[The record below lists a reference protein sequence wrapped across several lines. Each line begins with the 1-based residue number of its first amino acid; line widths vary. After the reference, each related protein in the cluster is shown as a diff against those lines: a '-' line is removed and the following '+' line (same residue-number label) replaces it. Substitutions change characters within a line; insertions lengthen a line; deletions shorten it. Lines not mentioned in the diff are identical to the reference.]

1 MMTSK
6 AVHLSDSSD
15 SFLQNETE
23 LIQCLYDSLEH
34 QAGFHGF
41 LSLLVDSVGGCAAQL
56 SFIRRT
62 PRAIEHIWHAGL
74 SDEFLTWYLDNNMI
88 EHDAVTNHAITQEAG
103 NFSSA
108 LPLLLDGPP
117 GDEYSR
123 WESDQNMLDSAWLVV
138 EASDSHITLLTVQRT
153 YAQGGYQPREIAAM
167 NRLVPFIRQTVGLA
181 KKIHQHPGAA
191 QTLSG
196 IADLITEPAF
206 ILNNRGTL
214 VTSNPRAEQL
224 LKQKQYIKIRHSR
237 FSFDTSTLQNA
248 FFKAMARA
256 AAAVCTADAYL
267 PETLI
272 IKRHEALSPLVMTI
286 RPLEHNE
293 ILSGGVLVTIVDLKA
308 RALPSAEEI
317 VKYFPL
323 SAAEGKLC
331 EGLVAGLSL
340 KDIAEHHHKSEATV
354 RSYLKQVFQK
364 TGYNR
369 QGQLISAILLS
380 ILR

>member
-1 MMTSK
+1 MTSK
-6 AVHLSDSSD
+6 AFHHGDNSG
-15 SFLQNETE
+15 SFLSNETE

-41 LSLLVDSVGGCAAQL
+41 LSLLAGSVGGCAAQL
-56 SFIRRT
+56 SFIRRN
-62 PRAIEHIWHAGL
+62 PRAIEHMWHAGL

-88 EHDAVTNHAITQEAG
+88 EHDAVTNHAVTQEAG
-103 NFSSA
+103 NFNSA
-108 LPLLLDGPP
+108 LPLLCDGPP
-117 GDEYSR
+117 GDEYER
-123 WESDQNMLDSAWLVV
+123 WESDQDMLDSAWLVV

-153 YAQGGYQPREIAAM
+153 YAQGAYQPEEIAAM
-167 NRLVPFIRQTVGLA
+167 NRLVPFIKQTVALA
-181 KKIHQHPGAA
+181 KKIHQHPEAA
-191 QTLSG
+191 QTLSS
-196 IADLITEPAF
+196 IADLITDPAL

-214 VTSNPRAEQL
+214 VTANQRGKQL
-224 LKQKQYIKIRHSR
+224 LDQEPCINLRHER
-237 FSFDTSTLQNA
+237 LHFEVDTLQDS

-256 AAAVCTADAYL
+256 ATTVCTNGLAM

-272 IKRHEALSPLVMTI
+272 IKRPGLSPLVMTI

-308 RALPSAEEI
+308 RALPKASEIAE
-317 VKYFPL
+317 YFPI
-323 SAAEGKLC
+323 SAAEAKLC

-340 KDIAEHHHKSEATV
+340 KEIAEHRHKSELTV

-369 QGQLISAILLS
+369 QGQLISAILLTT
-380 ILR
+380 LR

>member
-1 MMTSK
+1 M
-6 AVHLSDSSD
+6 
-15 SFLQNETE
+15 
-23 LIQCLYDSLEH
+23 
-34 QAGFHGF
+34 
-41 LSLLVDSVGGCAAQL
+41 LVDSVDGCAAQL

-88 EHDAVTNHAITQEAG
+88 EHDAVTNHAVTQQAG
-103 NFSSA
+103 TFNSA
-108 LPLLLDGPP
+108 LPLLHDGPP
-117 GDEYSR
+117 GDDYGR
-123 WESDQNMLDSAWLVV
+123 WESDQDMLDSAWLVV

-153 YAQGGYQPREIAAM
+153 YAQGAYQPEEIAAM
-167 NRLVPFIRQTVGLA
+167 NRLVPFIKQTVALA
-181 KKIHQHPGAA
+181 KKIHQHPEAA
-191 QTLSG
+191 QTLSS
-196 IADLITEPAF
+196 IAELITDPAF

-214 VTSNPRAEQL
+214 VTANQRGEQL
-224 LKQKQYIKIRHSR
+224 LDQESCINLRHGRLYFETDQLRKS
-237 FSFDTSTLQNA
+237 

-256 AAAVCTADAYL
+256 AETVCSEDLAL

-272 IKRHEALSPLVMTI
+272 VKRHALSPLVMTI

-340 KDIAEHHHKSEATV
+340 KEIAEHHHKSEATV

-380 ILR
+380 TLR

>member
-1 MMTSK
+1 MTSK
-6 AVHLSDSSD
+6 AVRPNTNSD
-15 SFLQNETE
+15 SFLHNETE

-34 QAGFHGF
+34 QAGFHRF
-41 LSLLVDSVGGCAAQL
+41 LSMLVDSVGGCAAQL

-62 PRAIEHIWHAGL
+62 PRAIDHVWHAGL

-88 EHDAVTNHAITQEAG
+88 EHDAVTNYAVTQEAG
-103 NFSSA
+103 QFNSA
-108 LPLLLDGPP
+108 LPLLNDGPP
-117 GDEYSR
+117 GDEYDR
-123 WESDQNMLDSAWLVV
+123 WESDQDMLDSAWLVV
-138 EASDSHITLLTVQRT
+138 ESNDSHITLLTVQRT
-153 YAQGGYQPREIAAM
+153 YAQGAYQPEEIAAM
-167 NRLVPFIRQTVGLA
+167 NRLVPFIKQTVVLA
-181 KKIHQHPGAA
+181 KKIHQHPRAA
-191 QTLSG
+191 QTLCG

-206 ILNNRGTL
+206 ILNNRGTI
-214 VTSNPRAEQL
+214 VTANQRGEQL
-224 LKQKQYIKIRHSR
+224 LDQEACINLRHGRLYFGTDQLRKS
-237 FSFDTSTLQNA
+237 

-256 AAAVCTADAYL
+256 AATVCSEDTAL

-272 IKRHEALSPLVMTI
+272 VKRDVLSPLVMTI

-317 VKYFPL
+317 VKYYPL
-323 SAAEGKLC
+323 SPAEGKLC

-340 KDIAEHHHKSEATV
+340 KEIADHHHKSETTV

-380 ILR
+380 TLR